1 MATQYG
7 VDDLLQVM
15 SSLRDPVSGCPWDIK
30 QSFRSIV
37 PSTVEEVYELVD
49 AIEREDWPHV
59 AEELGDVLFQVV
71 FYAQLGKEEGR
82 FDFSEIVHTLA
93 EKLIRRHPHV
103 FAPAETPLTD
113 EDVKRR
119 WEEMKQK
126 ERQGKEKHRVL
137 DDIPHALPAL
147 TRAQKITKRAAS
159 IGFDWPDISQVL
171 AQLKS
176 EVVELEEA
184 IAKGDKIHSAEELG
198 DLLFCCANLARHLNT
213 DAEQCLR
220 DGNAK
225 FERRFAYIED
235 NTSGRL
241 SDSSLE
247 AMDALWNKA
256 KKSGL

>member
-184 IAKGDKIHSAEELG
+184 IAKGDKTHSAEELG

>member
-1 MATQYG
+1 MTVKYG
-7 VDDLLQVM
+7 VDDLLTVM

-71 FYAQLGKEEGR
+71 FYAQLGREEGR
-82 FDFSEIVHTLA
+82 FDFAEVVHTLT

-103 FAPAETPLTD
+103 FEPSDTSLSDA
-113 EDVKRR
+113 DVKQR
-119 WEEMKQK
+119 WEEIKQE
-126 ERQGKEKHRVL
+126 ERRGKKKHRVL
-137 DDIPHALPAL
+137 DDIPQALPAL
-147 TRAQKITKRAAS
+147 IRAQKITKRAATV
-159 IGFDWPDISQVL
+159 GFDWPDISQVL

-184 IAKGDKIHSAEELG
+184 IAKGDQSHSAEELG

-225 FERRFAYIED
+225 FERRFAYIEEH
-235 NTSGRL
+235 TPGSL
-241 SDSSLE
+241 AESDLE
-247 AMDALWNKA
+247 AMDALWVEA
-256 KKSGL
+256 KQRGL